1 MTTYKL
7 TEQGKGECKRY
18 ISELKA
24 KRKEIL
30 DAGLD
35 TADETEIPTIEDIE
49 SDISWQDVIEDDYY
63 NNWGVTDNY
72 NGDYPLGL
80 ELGKDFAAC
89 R

>member
-1 MTTYKL
+1 MTTYTL
-7 TEQGKGECKRY
+7 TEQGKKECEIY
-18 ISELKA
+18 INELKA

-35 TADETEIPTIEDIE
+35 TVDETEIPTVEDIE
-49 SDISWQDVIEDDYY
+49 SDINCHVIEDDYY

-80 ELGKDFAAC
+80 ELGKDFVAC